1 MPTNVREKMALLA
14 VTGTSGIAQ
23 KINVFV
29 SMVNKTGKE
38 IDTKASQIENR
49 YRHFSSLHKLKTY
62 IVIFQACMDGYT
74 GVNCSTPCPDSFY
87 GQGCLL
93 SCSCSIDLCHHV
105 YGCRISQGTT
115 ADVKEFPYSLSA
127 SNAVLTPLY
136 SGTKGTEYKERA
148 PATDGFRIA
157 SSIFLVL
164 AFILLA
170 FYACSILAPKR
181 SCLKLLIIIRPS
193 AENR

>member
-1 MPTNVREKMALLA
+1 MHVYIIKFACVRMLNEMQNKYCVNDVHCFVEKMALLA

-105 YGCRISQGTT
+105 YGCRISQG
-115 ADVKEFPYSLSA
+115 
-127 SNAVLTPLY
+127 
-136 SGTKGTEYKERA
+136 
-148 PATDGFRIA
+148 
-157 SSIFLVL
+157 
-164 AFILLA
+164 LL
-170 FYACSILAPKR
+170 
-181 SCLKLLIIIRPS
+181 
-193 AENR
+193 